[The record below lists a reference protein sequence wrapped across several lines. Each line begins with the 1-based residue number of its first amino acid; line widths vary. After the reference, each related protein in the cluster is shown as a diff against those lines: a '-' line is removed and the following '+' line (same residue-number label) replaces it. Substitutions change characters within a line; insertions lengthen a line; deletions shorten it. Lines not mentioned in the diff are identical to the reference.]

1 MLHGPGIPE
10 QKRRE
15 VGAACHGGQVRADFG
30 SEGDSA
36 MEFNI
41 RPPGK
46 VCSVS
51 GRPFR
56 AGEFCWSVLL
66 EKSGEVVRQD
76 ISEEHW
82 SGPPPEAIG
91 HWKCQVAG
99 VTETAKPKLDTDSLF
114 DYFLQ
119 LNDSPNSVQ
128 QQYRYILALLLL
140 RKRRLILEEVVEQ
153 DDRPVMRLI
162 GSAGEGPF
170 DIPEEELTEDEVTR
184 LQQQLFHVD
193 RTAA

>member
-1 MLHGPGIPE
+1 
-10 QKRRE
+10 
-15 VGAACHGGQVRADFG
+15 
-30 SEGDSA
+30 

-46 VCSVS
+46 SCSVS

-56 AGEFCWSVLL
+56 AGEYCWSVLQ
-66 EKSGEVVRQD
+66 EKDGEVVRMD
-76 ISEEHW
+76 IAEEHW
-82 SGPPPEAIG
+82 KGPPAEAIG
-91 HWKCQVAG
+91 HWKCQVVGIAEAG
-99 VTETAKPKLDTDSLF
+99 RPKLDTDSLF

-140 RKRRLILEEVVEQ
+140 RKRRLILEEVLEL

-170 DIPEEELTEDEVTR
+170 DIPEEELTEEEVTR
-184 LQQQLFHVD
+184 LQQQLFQVD